1 VVSRF
6 PVDEKMRTLVTFRK
20 TILIGT
26 FCAALAPVAVV
37 AGIGALQQGGTTAG
51 ARRPVTQ
58 ADMDRWKKELSNW
71 GRWGTDDEKGT
82 LNLITPAKRKQAAG
96 LVRDGITVSLARDAS
111 TEKAIDNPQP
121 YQHTMNNVGAAA
133 SSDRFS
139 VSFHGLSHTHLD
151 ALGHHFLDGKLYNG
165 FSRDEWVTMEGGARK
180 GSIHNVK
187 GGIFTRG
194 ILLDIPRLKGVPYL
208 EPGTAIYVEDLE
220 AWEKQAGVKVSAGD
234 AIFIRTGRWVRRAT
248 AGPWE
253 IGKLDAGVDASVIP
267 WLRQRDVALIG
278 SESALDVIPIPTAN
292 TITNPDDYRPVHNFV
307 LVALGMNVF
316 DNCTLDDLAK
326 AAAARKRWE
335 FLLTASPLPIVNGTG
350 SPINPVAV
358 F

>member
-1 VVSRF
+1 MF
-6 PVDEKMRTLVTFRK
+6 LLDEKMRTTIFCVTV
-20 TILIGT
+20 
-26 FCAALAPVAVV
+26 VAVV
-37 AGIGALQQGGTTAG
+37 IVIGIEAVQLGSPNLA

-71 GRWGTDDEKGT
+71 GRWGPADEKGT
-82 LNLITPAKRKQAAG
+82 LNLITPNKRKQAAG

-121 YQHTMNNVGAAA
+121 YEHRMNNVGAAA

-139 VSFHGLSHTHLD
+139 ISFHGLFHTHLD

-165 FSRDEWVTMEGGARK
+165 FSRDEWVTMQDGARK

-187 GGIFTRG
+187 GGVFTRG
-194 ILLDIPRLKGVPYL
+194 ILFDIPRLKGVPYL

-220 AWEKQAGVKVSAGD
+220 AWERQAGIKVTAGD
-234 AIFIRTGRWVRRAT
+234 AIFIRTGRWARRAKV
-248 AGPWE
+248 GPWE
-253 IGKLDAGVDASVIP
+253 IGKLDSGLDASVIP

-278 SESALDVIPIPTAN
+278 SESALDVVPIPPAN

-316 DNCTLDDLAK
+316 DNCTLDDLAE

-335 FLLTASPLPIVNGTG
+335 FLLTASPLPIVTGTG
-350 SPINPVAV
+350 SPINPIAV